1 MLALVKCVKQAKN
14 GDYTLCIVLGSSK
27 GDCVCELEGRYE
39 RKEQGLEDK
48 SREGKGAERRTN
60 RYRR

>member
-1 MLALVKCVKQAKN
+1 M
-14 GDYTLCIVLGSSK
+14 
-27 GDCVCELEGRYE
+27 CELEGRYE

-48 SREGKGAERRTN
+48 SREVKGAERRTN